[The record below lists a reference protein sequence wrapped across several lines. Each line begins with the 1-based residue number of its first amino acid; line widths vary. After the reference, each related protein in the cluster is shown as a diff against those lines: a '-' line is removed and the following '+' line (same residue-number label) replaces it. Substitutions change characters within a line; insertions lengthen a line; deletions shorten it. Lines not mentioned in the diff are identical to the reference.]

1 MSSNYCF
8 LCSHRADMKNL
19 LLIDDDSINNFV
31 NKELIKRK
39 YPDVSMGSFESPLFA
54 LNYLN
59 EDSITEPDLIL
70 LDLNMP
76 LLNGWEFME
85 ELQKRNK
92 WFKVA
97 ILTSSINPQ
106 DEERSEAFDMVQ
118 GFLVKPIDLD
128 KLAELKAVL

>member
-1 MSSNYCF
+1 
-8 LCSHRADMKNL
+8 
-19 LLIDDDSINNFV
+19 
-31 NKELIKRK
+31 
-39 YPDVSMGSFESPLFA
+39 
-54 LNYLN
+54 
-59 EDSITEPDLIL
+59 
-70 LDLNMP
+70 
-76 LLNGWEFME
+76 ME

-106 DEERSEAFDMVQ
+106 DKERSEAFDMVQ